1 MGQRMNCLANY
12 PLTHLSVG
20 LSFSSSVGLSV
31 SLPIYLFVGQFVF
44 LSLSVDQSVCLFVS

>member
-1 MGQRMNCLANY
+1 MNY